1 MNAERYFEL
10 CEQMGK
16 KPKEDEI
23 PIDFNDLPDIAQE
36 ALNCFNCLGDK
47 IVPDIGYIGK
57 DYTTLSYFISDY
69 SNDEQ
74 VLFLEILTWL
84 DDKAIKKSSE
94 KMKQEHEKLKRKHRG
109 K

>member
-16 KPKEDEI
+16 EPKEDEI
-23 PIDFNDLPDIAQE
+23 PIDFNDLPDIVQE

-47 IVPDIGYIGK
+47 VVPDIGYIGK
-57 DYTTLSYFISDY
+57 DYTNLCYFTKGYND
-69 SNDEQ
+69 DEQ

-84 DDKAIKKSSE
+84 DDKAIKKSTE

-109 K
+109 